1 MGRFEQLFKKYISC
15 IWPLITTSILLS
27 LVQAITSPLLIYEQ
41 APTHLLLPSLVLLGT
56 FLHKAVEVI
65 FLNIYFFK

>member
-15 IWPLITTSILLS
+15 IWPLITTSIVLS
-27 LVQAITSPLLIYEQ
+27 LVQAITSPLLNYEQ

-56 FLHKAVEVI
+56 LLHKVVEGI
-65 FLNIYFFK
+65 FF